1 MRRLSRQER
10 DDVRGGARIVGAEIY
25 FQGEPYG
32 QFRCAAARG
41 RQVTLAMEQIFVG
54 LSDVSRSTP
63 LAGSSSQLAA
73 LRKLWQEN
81 ASVLA
86 LEPAAAA
93 LRQTLT
99 DMGVI
104 SAEDANP
111 ELRDSNPA
119 APERGDG
126 DELG

>member
-1 MRRLSRQER
+1 MEYRS
-10 DDVRGGARIVGAEIY
+10 
-25 FQGEPYG
+25 
-32 QFRCAAARG
+32 AAARG
-41 RQVTLAMEQIFVG
+41 RQVTLAMEQIFAG
-54 LSDVSRSTP
+54 LSDVSQSTP
-63 LAGSSSQLAA
+63 VAESASQLSA
-73 LRKLWQEN
+73 LRELWQET
-81 ASVLA
+81 ASVRA

-126 DELG
+126 DGLG